1 MAALELCV
9 APLSA
14 QVPVITK
21 LPTSQTAPA
30 GGTVV
35 FTVEVSGAGP
45 FTYQWQHN
53 GTNLPNGIISTV
65 AGGGKDFPGEGGPA
79 TSARLRPNSVTVDPF
94 ENLFIAEVSGPHGL
108 RKVDTNGII
117 ITVPGQMDSP
127 GGIHH
132 VATDRSGNLFYAN
145 ARDARAERVRKLG
158 ADGFFRVVAG
168 RDETWGE
175 VPLGDGGPAKKANL
189 DMPLGMAFDRYGNLF
204 IAEMGGNRIRKVSTN
219 GIITTI
225 AGNGKQGY
233 SGDGGPATEACL
245 HYPRGVAVD
254 DAGCLYIA
262 DTTNKRIRKV
272 GSDGIITTIAGGG
285 TNLQGDGGPATN
297 VDLYIVDGGIAVD
310 GGGKVLFSTFYNI
323 RKVDTNGLFWTVA
336 GSNVQGCSGDGGP
349 ATGARLGSPHGI
361 AVDSYGNLFIADDMC
376 GRVRKVGNTQGP
388 GLALHTVRARD
399 AGSYRVVV
407 SGPGG
412 SVTSAAAVLTLTQG
426 LPEPP
431 EEPAAV
437 KASSKANDMPGARP
451 FRSPAMPILFKPG
464 KVPGLV
470 SRFAVTPPTAI
481 DLSAYYNADPAT
493 GWTDGNPRNS
503 LSSLPRGLQ
512 VLGGVPFDIR
522 GIIQLGGRSGFLGT
536 APAQMTGIKVAQRCK
551 KLHFLHAVCY
561 GRATNGTEVA
571 RLVFH
576 QAGLPPSTKPILFGS
591 DVRDWWAV
599 EWQRPAG
606 HDPATVVWTGPNGMG
621 VPLQLF
627 KSTWENPH
635 PEAAVDSFD
644 FISTVTDAAPFL
656 IAITA
661 EPVQSDPPA
670 DAPQRDVSNTQP
682 QTTR

>member
-1 MAALELCV
+1 MSAFPTLRLLLAMAALELCV

-79 TSARLRPNSVTVDPF
+79 TSARLRPNSVAVDPF

-388 GLALHTVRARD
+388 GLVLHNVRSHD
-399 AGSYRVVV
+399 AGTYRLVLTA
-407 SGPGG
+407 PGG
-412 SVTSAAAVLTLTQG
+412 SVTSATAVLTVTHG
-426 LPEPP
+426 LVEPP
-431 EEPAAV
+431 EEAADAHPA
-437 KASSKANDMPGARP
+437 SGPDGLLGAQP
-451 FRSPAMPILFKPG
+451 LSWPVVPIFKSGEVPAILPRSA
-464 KVPGLV
+464 
-470 SRFAVTPPTAI
+470 ATPPTAI
-481 DLSAYYNADPAT
+481 DLSAYYNADLAT
-493 GWTDGNPRNS
+493 GWTGGGDRNS
-503 LSSLPRGLQ
+503 LASLPRGLQ
-512 VLGGVPFDIR
+512 RLGGVPFDIR
-522 GIIQLGGRSGFLGT
+522 GIIQLGCQMCIIQG
-536 APAQMTGIKVAQRCK
+536 APTRVTGIKVGRRCK
-551 KLHFLHAVCY
+551 KLHFLHAVSCS
-561 GRATNGTEVA
+561 GNTSNGTEVA
-571 RLVFH
+571 RFVFH
-576 QAGLPPSTKPILFGS
+576 QGALPPSTLPIRFGS
-591 DVRDWWAV
+591 DVRDWWMV
-599 EWQRPAG
+599 YRQPPPKP
-606 HDPATVVWTGPNGMG
+606 DPATIVWTGETGQHQP
-621 VPLQLF
+621 VQLF

-635 PEAAVDSFD
+635 PESKVDNFD
-644 FISTVTDAAPFL
+644 FISTMGYAAPFL
-656 IAITA
+656 IAVTA
-661 EPVQSDPPA
+661 EPVSD
-670 DAPQRDVSNTQP
+670 Q
-682 QTTR
+682 